1 MASTFFGLTIAGS
14 GLSTYQASIN
24 TTANNISNVKTK
36 GYSRQEALLNAAEA
50 IRVNAKYGMS
60 GSGVETT
67 AINQIRDMYYDI
79 KYWNN
84 NTKLGEY
91 QTKYE
96 YMQQIETAFKD
107 DDTIKGFSSIFS
119 DMYSAL
125 EDLETNPSDESY
137 RNQFISYSASF
148 ANYFKETYQ
157 TLINMQEDC
166 NMVIFAQV
174 QKINEIAE
182 EISLLNQQINVV
194 ELQSTK
200 ANELRDKRALL
211 IDQLSEIVPVEVE
224 ESKAINT
231 KYPDMDTG
239 ATNYIVK
246 INGHVLVSNERF
258 NKLEAVAREY
268 KNNLMDADGLYD
280 VYWDDSTSLNLA
292 SPVMS
297 GQLKALYDVR
307 DGNNKENFS
316 GDIKEIVDD
325 GTISKVTVSN
335 PSMDSVEELNLPPEG
350 KIRLGNKYFEYSEF
364 AMNDDGTF
372 TFTLNSKVE
381 NPAKYDGQHVSVG
394 EAVGFMGVPYYMAQM
409 HEFIRGFAR
418 IFNEV
423 HSKGQDLNGDPAGN
437 FFTGLHKVTGEDFN
451 LDEGVSSWSDSYY
464 SITAENFTVATELF
478 EHPELMSTSSDASK
492 GDEFKDILL
501 ELIQFEDQTK
511 IYRGGTAKTFL
522 ETVLSDI
529 AIDTNKVKNFTSN
542 YTNISNVITNQ
553 RMSISG
559 VDEDDEALAL
569 IQYQNAYN
577 LSSRMVQCMSEIYKR
592 LILETG
598 V

>member
-36 GYSRQEALLNAAEA
+36 GYSRQEAMLNAAEA
-50 IRVNAKYGMS
+50 IRVNAKYGMT

-409 HEFIRGFAR
+409 NEFIRGFAR
-418 IFNEV
+418 NFNEV
-423 HSKGQDLNGDPAGN
+423 HSKGQDLNGEPAGN

>member
-258 NKLEAVAREY
+258 NKLETVARKY

-409 HEFIRGFAR
+409 NEFIRGFAR
-418 IFNEV
+418 NFNEV

>member
-67 AINQIRDMYYDI
+67 AIKQIRDMYYDI

-182 EISLLNQQINVV
+182 EVSLLNQQINVV

-409 HEFIRGFAR
+409 NEFIRSFAMS
-418 IFNEV
+418 FNGV
-423 HSKGQDLNGDPAGN
+423 HSKGEDLYGNPAGN
-437 FFTGLHKVTGEDFN
+437 FFTGYNKVAGEDFK
-451 LDEGVSSWSDSYY
+451 LDGPVSSWSDSYY
-464 SITAENFTVATELF
+464 RITAENFSVVKEF
-478 EHPELMSTSSDASK
+478 FDDPKLMSTSSDIDK

-501 ELIQFEDQTK
+501 ELIHLEDQTP

-529 AIDTNKVKNFTSN
+529 AIDTNKVKNFTNN

>member
-239 ATNYIVK
+239 ATNYTVK

-409 HEFIRGFAR
+409 NEFIRGFAR
-418 IFNEV
+418 NFNEV

>member
-182 EISLLNQQINVV
+182 EVSLLNQQINVV

-409 HEFIRGFAR
+409 NEFIRGFAR
-418 IFNEV
+418 NFNEV

>member
-239 ATNYIVK
+239 ATNYTVK

-350 KIRLGNKYFEYSEF
+350 KIRLGNKYSEF

-409 HEFIRGFAR
+409 NEFIRGFAR
-418 IFNEV
+418 NFNEV

>member
-297 GQLKALYDVR
+297 GPLKALYDVR
-307 DGNNKENFS
+307 DGNNKENFI

-409 HEFIRGFAR
+409 NEFIRGFAR
-418 IFNEV
+418 NFNEV
-423 HSKGQDLNGDPAGN
+423 HSKGQDLNGEPAGN

>member
-137 RNQFISYSASF
+137 RNQFISYSTSF

-182 EISLLNQQINVV
+182 EVSLLNQQINVV

-409 HEFIRGFAR
+409 NEFIRGFAR
-418 IFNEV
+418 NFNEV

>member
-239 ATNYIVK
+239 ATNYTVK

-409 HEFIRGFAR
+409 NEFIRGFAR
-418 IFNEV
+418 NFNEV
-423 HSKGQDLNGDPAGN
+423 HSKGQDLNGEPAGN

>member
-1 MASTFFGLTIAGS
+1 
-14 GLSTYQASIN
+14 
-24 TTANNISNVKTK
+24 
-36 GYSRQEALLNAAEA
+36 
-50 IRVNAKYGMS
+50 
-60 GSGVETT
+60 
-67 AINQIRDMYYDI
+67 
-79 KYWNN
+79 
-84 NTKLGEY
+84 
-91 QTKYE
+91 
-96 YMQQIETAFKD
+96 
-107 DDTIKGFSSIFS
+107 
-119 DMYSAL
+119 
-125 EDLETNPSDESY
+125 
-137 RNQFISYSASF
+137 
-148 ANYFKETYQ
+148 
-157 TLINMQEDC
+157 
-166 NMVIFAQV
+166 
-174 QKINEIAE
+174 
-182 EISLLNQQINVV
+182 
-194 ELQSTK
+194 
-200 ANELRDKRALL
+200 
-211 IDQLSEIVPVEVE
+211 
-224 ESKAINT
+224 
-231 KYPDMDTG
+231 
-239 ATNYIVK
+239 
-246 INGHVLVSNERF
+246 
-258 NKLEAVAREY
+258 
-268 KNNLMDADGLYD
+268 MDADGLYD

-409 HEFIRGFAR
+409 NEFIRGFAR
-418 IFNEV
+418 NFNEV

>member
-409 HEFIRGFAR
+409 NEFIRGFAR
-418 IFNEV
+418 NFNEV
-423 HSKGQDLNGDPAGN
+423 HSKGQDLNGEPAGN

>member
-409 HEFIRGFAR
+409 NEFIRGFAR
-418 IFNEV
+418 NFNEV